1 MGKVTRTREKNT
13 QTVEQITVNHYGWNI
28 NNSGILGQD
37 GKDEADKLCRNRS
50 QGVLCCGA

>member
-28 NNSGILGQD
+28 NNSGIFPT
-37 GKDEADKLCRNRS
+37 KL
-50 QGVLCCGA
+50 VLENVYRVYVAKVNL